1 MPGRI
6 IKTKED
12 VDGWVDAIKG
22 QPLPLTVSFTRGEK
36 RSNPQN
42 KTIHMWYGEIASQ
55 LGDTTSIEVRAE
67 CKLIFG
73 VPILRR
79 DDDVFR
85 ADYDRDFRPFQYET
99 KLRLF
104 RLLDPAITSLM
115 KVPQLREYM
124 DEMQRHYAQ
133 IGVRL
138 TDPEMRRYEG
148 WQS

>member
-12 VDGWVDAIKG
+12 VDGWVDVIKG

-36 RSNPQN
+36 RTNPQN
-42 KTIHMWYGEIASQ
+42 NTIHMWYGEIASQ

-85 ADYDRDFRPFQYET
+85 VDYDRDFRPFQYET

-104 RLLDPAITSLM
+104 RLLDPCNHIADEGATVARIHGRNAA
-115 KVPQLREYM
+115 PLRS
-124 DEMQRHYAQ
+124 DRGAP
-133 IGVRL
+133 
-138 TDPEMRRYEG
+138 D
-148 WQS
+148 